1 MKKPLFA
8 TIALDLKLDK
18 TFDYTVPESL
28 ISQVSLG
35 LLVEVPFRNVLKKGI
50 ILGLSDIAPPFAT
63 KPIERIV
70 DPVPFIAKDLLQVAN
85 WMSGYYCT
93 PLSFILPSLV
103 PSAIKNTQHKEQYL
117 VSRLKTRKEIA
128 QDLVTIRTKS
138 HPQSEILDYMLKAE
152 GKVFLSELL
161 ESTRTSRASLKP
173 LVEKGILHL
182 EKARVDRSPLVG
194 EEYFKSKPKALTEEQ
209 AAVMEKIHAGLLK
222 NHYETHLIHGV
233 TGSGKTEIYLQA
245 ISKALELNKGVIMLV
260 PEIALTTQTIEHF
273 RSRFEG
279 KIAIL
284 HYRLSAGEKYDEWK
298 RIQRGD
304 AKIVIGARSA
314 IFSPVQNLGLILVDE
329 EHESSYKQTDMMP
342 SYHARDVAVMRGF
355 YSNAIV
361 LLGSATPSLESY
373 HNAITGKYTLS
384 TLKARPKHAPM
395 PKVSV
400 VDMKVEY
407 DKKKGVT
414 IFSDALLTGIEKRYE
429 KGEQT
434 ILFLNRRGFHTL
446 MLCTSCGESV
456 KCTKCDLSLTFHKND
471 NTLSC
476 HLCNETISPPPRNCP
491 HCKAEGLM
499 KFKGIGTEQVEA
511 ALYAIFPKI
520 RILRLDADTTKHK
533 GSHQKLY
540 RSFRTGKADVL
551 IGTQML
557 AKGLHFP
564 EVTLVGILNSDISLN
579 LPDFRSGETT
589 FQLLTQVAG
598 RAGRGV
604 HPGEVLIQTCVPEN
618 STIQHAANQDFESF
632 FKEEY
637 DARKLLG
644 YPPFASLAKIRFT
657 GKELPALR
665 TSAENFRL
673 KLMQELPKDYE
684 LTVVDAPG
692 HAKIKEMHRLQFVI
706 KGPKI
711 AAIQRA
717 ILKVKDKGIKDSKIR
732 VCIDINPVSLFF

>member
-1 MKKPLFA
+1 MIA
-8 TIALDLKLDK
+8 NIALDLKIDK
-18 TFDYTVPESL
+18 TFDYLIPESL
-28 ISQVSLG
+28 LSQIKLG
-35 LLVEVPFRNVLKKGI
+35 QLVEIPLRGVMKKGI
-50 ILGLSDIAPPFAT
+50 VLNITDKAPPYAL
-63 KPIERIV
+63 KSIEKILDPI
-70 DPVPFIAKDLLQVAN
+70 PFIASDLLQVAG

-93 PLSFILPSLV
+93 PLSLILPSLV
-103 PSAIKNTQHKEQYL
+103 PSAIKNTKHKEQYL
-117 VSRLKTRKEIA
+117 VSRVKTRKEIA
-128 QDLVTIRTKS
+128 EDLVTIRKKS

-161 ESTRTSRASLKP
+161 EKTGAGRSSLNT
-173 LVEKGILHL
+173 LVTKGILHL
-182 EKARVDRSPLVG
+182 EKARIDRSPLVG
-194 EEYFKSKPKALTEEQ
+194 EEYFRSKPKQLTEEQ
-209 AAVMEKIHAGLLK
+209 SIVMEKIHAGLDK

-245 ISKALELNKGVIMLV
+245 IAKALELNKGVIMLV

-279 KIAIL
+279 KTAIL

-298 RIQRGD
+298 RIQRGE

-342 SYHARDVAVMRGF
+342 AYHARDVAVMRGF
-355 YSNAIV
+355 YSKAVV

-373 HNAITGKYTLS
+373 HNAISGKYILS

-395 PKVSV
+395 PTVNI

-407 DKKKGVT
+407 DKKKGMT
-414 IFSDALLTGIEKRYE
+414 IFSDALLTGIEKRYR

-446 MLCTSCGESV
+446 MMCTSCGESI

-471 NTLSC
+471 NTLCC
-476 HLCNETISPPPRNCP
+476 HLCNESISPPPRNCP

-499 KFKGIGTEQVEA
+499 KFKGIGTEQVEV
-511 ALYAIFPKI
+511 ALYAIFPEI

-598 RAGRGV
+598 RAGRGI
-604 HPGEVLIQTCVPEN
+604 HPGEVLIQTCIPEN
-618 STIQHAANQDFESF
+618 STIQHASKQDFESF

-637 DARKLLG
+637 DTRKLLG

-657 GKELPALR
+657 GKEPVTLR
-665 TSAENFRL
+665 NAAENFRL
-673 KLMQELPKDYE
+673 QILKELPLEYE
-684 LTVVDAPG
+684 VTVVDAPG
-692 HAKIKEMHRLQFVI
+692 HAKIKEMYRLQFVI
-706 KGPKI
+706 KGPKM

-717 ILKVKDKGIKDSKIR
+717 ILKVKDQRKDPFK
-732 VCIDINPVSLFF
+732 VCIDINPTSLFF

>member
-1 MKKPLFA
+1 MKFA
-8 TIALDLKLDK
+8 NVALDLKLDK
-18 TFDYTVPESL
+18 TFDYSIPECL
-28 ISQVSLG
+28 EIKLG
-35 LLVEVPFRNVLKKGI
+35 QLVEVSLRGVSKKGI
-50 ILGLSDIAPPFAT
+50 VLNISDQAPPYNV
-63 KPIERIV
+63 KPIDRIL
-70 DPVPFIAKDLLQVAN
+70 DPVPFIAEDLLQVAH

-93 PLSFILPSLV
+93 PLSIILPSLV
-103 PSAIKNTQHKEQYL
+103 PSAIKNTRHKEQYL
-117 VSRLKTRKEIA
+117 VSRLKTRQEIA
-128 QDLVTIRTKS
+128 EELVTIRKKS

-152 GKVFLSELL
+152 GKVFLTELL
-161 ESTRTSRASLKP
+161 ENTHTSRASLNT
-173 LVEKGILHL
+173 LVTKGILHL
-182 EKARVDRSPLVG
+182 EKARIDRSPLTD
-194 EEYFKSKPKALTEEQ
+194 EEYFKSKPKILTEEQ
-209 AAVMEKIHAGLLK
+209 NRALDKIHAGLSK

-245 ISKALELNKGVIMLV
+245 ISKALEMDKGVIMLV
-260 PEIALTTQTIEHF
+260 PEIALTSQTIEHF

-279 KIAIL
+279 KIAVL

-298 RIQRGD
+298 RIQRGE

-329 EHESSYKQTDMMP
+329 EHESSYKQSDMMP
-342 SYHARDVAVMRGF
+342 SYHAREVAIMRGY
-355 YSNAIV
+355 YSKAVV

-373 HNAITGKYTLS
+373 HNAITGKYILS
-384 TLKARPKHAPM
+384 TLKARPKSAPM
-395 PKVSV
+395 PTVTI
-400 VDMKVEY
+400 VDMKIEY
-407 DKKKGVT
+407 DKKKGIT

-446 MLCTSCGESV
+446 MMCTSCGESV
-456 KCTKCDLSLTFHKND
+456 KCTKCDLSQTFHKND

-476 HLCNETISPPPRNCP
+476 HLCNETHSPPPRTCP

-511 ALYAIFPKI
+511 ALYSIFPNI

-598 RAGRGV
+598 RAGRGI
-604 HPGEVLIQTCVPEN
+604 HPGEVLIQTCIPEN

-637 DARKLLG
+637 EARKLLG

-657 GKELPALR
+657 GKELVTLR
-665 TSAENFRL
+665 NAAENYRL
-673 KLMQELPKDYE
+673 KLLKELPAEYE
-684 LTVVDAPG
+684 ISIVDAPG
-692 HAKIKEMHRLQFVI
+692 HARIKEMYRLQFVI
-706 KGPKI
+706 KGPRI
-711 AAIQRA
+711 GPIQRA
-717 ILKVKDKGIKDSKIR
+717 ILKVKDSKDR
-732 VCIDINPVSLFF
+732 VHIDINPVSLFF